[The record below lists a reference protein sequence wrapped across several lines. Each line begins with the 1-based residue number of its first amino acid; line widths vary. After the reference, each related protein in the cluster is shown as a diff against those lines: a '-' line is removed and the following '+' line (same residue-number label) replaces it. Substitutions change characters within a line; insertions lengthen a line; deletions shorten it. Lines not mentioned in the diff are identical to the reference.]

1 MFKVK
6 ASTQDPAITNVYNGR
21 MDLFA
26 VYGRAYDFIRVG
38 LVTKVAADADPD
50 HWLLVYRNP
59 KTPIREF
66 DTLEELSAFLNRR
79 HS

>member
-26 VYGRAYDFIRVG
+26 VYGRAYDLIRVG
-38 LVTKVAADADPD
+38 FVTKICRDADPD

>member
-6 ASTQDPAITNVYNGR
+6 ASTQDPAITNVYNGH

-26 VYGRAYDFIRVG
+26 VYARAYDLIRVG
-38 LVTKVAADADPD
+38 FVTKIAADADPD

-79 HS
+79 YS